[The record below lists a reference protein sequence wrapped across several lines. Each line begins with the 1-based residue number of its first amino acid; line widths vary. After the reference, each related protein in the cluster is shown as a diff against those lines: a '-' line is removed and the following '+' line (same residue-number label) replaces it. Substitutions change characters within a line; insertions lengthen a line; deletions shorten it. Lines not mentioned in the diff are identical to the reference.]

1 MIWFFLFSDPLDY
14 LSFGNEEDHKEESGL
29 VFAIQAVLTPHM
41 DSLDQVRAIRNLLRS
56 VFPWGGGSRPGT
68 AHENDPVLLD
78 AIQTQFVADK
88 LQATPRHVAKVSIY
102 MYVSTEK

>member
-1 MIWFFLFSDPLDY
+1 MDFLT
-14 LSFGNEEDHKEESGL
+14 FGNEEDHKEESAM
-29 VFAIQAVLTPHM
+29 VFAIQAVLLPSM
-41 DSLDQVRAIRNLLRS
+41 DSIDHVRAIRNLLRS

-88 LQATPRHVAKVSIY
+88 LQATPRHVAKVGRKFDVEIS
-102 MYVSTEK
+102 